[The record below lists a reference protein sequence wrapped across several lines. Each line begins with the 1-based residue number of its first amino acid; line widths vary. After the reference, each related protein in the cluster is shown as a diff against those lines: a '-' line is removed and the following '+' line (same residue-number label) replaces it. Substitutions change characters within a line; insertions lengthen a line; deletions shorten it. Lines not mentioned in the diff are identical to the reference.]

1 MIVYILLHYNN
12 TLPAKLPNV
21 LIINEEDV
29 MFIRNERSV
38 TEFIKFYPVVSTII
52 IIHIVLWLI
61 QDFLML
67 PIGNTLYQLG
77 AGSNY
82 HIAQGEYWRLITP
95 MFFHAGLMHMLF
107 NSFSL
112 VLFGPALEQ
121 MLGKTKFV
129 LAYVGAGIVANIA
142 SFIFGHAIYTH
153 VGASG
158 AVFGLFGIYIFMR
171 FFRKHLLD
179 YQSSQMI
186 TVIIVIG
193 LIMTFLR
200 PNINVYAHIFGFIGG
215 FVIAPLVLRKT
226 KPYSPWQRRYR
237 DDDGVQ
243 FDPNRWKKKRVPS
256 NMKKNAF
263 WIVIV
268 VLALLGLLSRIL

>member
-1 MIVYILLHYNN
+1 
-12 TLPAKLPNV
+12 
-21 LIINEEDV
+21 
-29 MFIRNERSV
+29 MFIRNERSIQ
-38 TEFIKFYPVVSTII
+38 EFMQSYPVVSTIV

-61 QDFLML
+61 QGFLSL
-67 PIGNTLYQLG
+67 PIGNTLFQLG

-121 MLGKTKFV
+121 MLGKVKFI
-129 LAYVGAGIVANIA
+129 LAYVGAGVVANIA
-142 SFIFGHAIYTH
+142 SFILGHAIYTH

-158 AVFGLFGIYIFMR
+158 AIFGLFGIYVFMIA
-171 FFRKHLLD
+171 FRKHLID
-179 YQSSQMI
+179 YQSSQMVS
-186 TVIIVIG
+186 VIIVIG
-193 LIMTFLR
+193 LIMTFIR

-215 FVIAPLVLRKT
+215 FVIAPLVLQGVRA
-226 KPYSPWQRRYR
+226 YSPWQRRRRNRNR
-237 DDDGVQ
+237 DDEGIQ

-256 NMKKNAF
+256 AIKKNAL
-263 WIVIV
+263 WIIIVI
-268 VLALLGLLSRIL
+268 LALLGLLSRIL

>member
-1 MIVYILLHYNN
+1 
-12 TLPAKLPNV
+12 
-21 LIINEEDV
+21 
-29 MFIRNERSV
+29 MFIRNERSI

-52 IIHIVLWLI
+52 IIHIILWLI
-61 QDFLML
+61 HDFLSL
-67 PIGNTLYQLG
+67 PIGDTLYQLG

-82 HIAQGEYWRLITP
+82 HIAQGEYWRFITP

-121 MLGKTKFV
+121 MLGKVKFII
-129 LAYVGAGIVANIA
+129 AYVGAGVVANIA
-142 SFIFGHAIYTH
+142 SFILGHAFYMH

-158 AVFGLFGIYIFMR
+158 AVFGLFGIYIFMKA
-171 FFRKHLLD
+171 FRKHLID

-186 TVIIVIG
+186 TVILVIG

-215 FVIAPLVLRKT
+215 FVIAPLVLRQT
-226 KPYSPWQRRYR
+226 SPYSPWQRRYR
-237 DDDGVQ
+237 DDDEVQ

-256 NMKKNAF
+256 NVKKNAI
-263 WIVIV
+263 WIIIGL
-268 VLALLGLLSRIL
+268 LALIGLLSRIL